1 MFTIET
7 GETGRH
13 VVKIV
18 ATPSTCYFLFNIKEG
33 GIVMDLQA
41 LDYMSKEMLTADVDT
56 QKHVEEMFIGQAQA
70 GEDVASE
77 GANLRRLQQ
86 RYNMVPH
93 KIQGNGYP
101 QSDIAET
108 NQRLSEINDW

>member
-13 VVKIV
+13 VVEIV
-18 ATPSTCYFLFNIKEG
+18 ATPSTYYFLFNIKEG
-33 GIVMDLQA
+33 GIYLDLQA
-41 LDYMSKEMLTADVDT
+41 LEFMSKEMLTTDVDT
-56 QKHVEEMFIGQAQA
+56 QNHIEEMFVEQAQA
-70 GEDVASE
+70 GVGVATE

-93 KIQGNGYP
+93 KINKNGYP
-101 QSDIAET
+101 DKDISET
-108 NQRLSEINDW
+108 NKRLSEIKE